1 MELDKTTVKKY
12 LSLGLIILFAIF
24 LLYLLR
30 QFITPFLGAIIFYV
44 LFKPMM
50 VKLVEKHKWKNNL
63 AVLVIILLS
72 FTIILIPILS
82 LSYMLYAK
90 IAEVISD
97 PSSMI
102 NIINIASDKIQ
113 AITGVDVLNKENI
126 ATFKQNAGN
135 LIPSFLNQFL
145 WILGNIGVMYFILY
159 YLLMNSKNVTLE
171 TNRILPFNNEN
182 IKILSTE
189 LESMTMSNLIGVP
202 TIGIIQGCF
211 AALGYWIFGVK
222 EPIFWGVITAF
233 VSLIPLV
240 GSALVWIPAAV
251 FLMAMGNTWQGVSL
265 MLYGGIVIVN
275 IDNVARL
282 FIQKKFADVHP
293 IITIFGVLI
302 GINLFGLPGLIF
314 GPLMLSYFVIFI
326 RMYRKIYSDTTA
338 AVEN

>member
-1 MELDKTTVKKY
+1 MEVDKTTVKKY
-12 LSLGLIILFAIF
+12 LSLSLIILFAIF

-50 VKLVEKHKWKNNL
+50 LKLVEKYNWKTNW
-63 AVLVIILLS
+63 AVIVIILLS

-97 PSSMI
+97 PSSML
-102 NIINIASDKIQ
+102 NIVNIASDKIL
-113 AITGVDVLNKENI
+113 ALTGVDILNKENI
-126 ATFKQNAGN
+126 AVFKQNAGN

-159 YLLMNSKNVTLE
+159 YLLMNSKQVTLE
-171 TNRILPFNNEN
+171 TNRILPFNPEN
-182 IKILSTE
+182 IKILNTE
-189 LESMTMSNLIGVP
+189 LESMTMSNVIGVP
-202 TIGIIQGCF
+202 TIGIIQGAF
-211 AALGYWIFGVK
+211 AALGYWIFGIK
-222 EPIFWGVITAF
+222 EPVFWGVITAF

-240 GSALVWIPAAV
+240 GSTLIWIPAAI
-251 FLMAMGNTWQGVSL
+251 FLLAMGNTWQGISL
-265 MLYGGIVIVN
+265 LAYGAIIIIN

-293 IITIFGVLI
+293 VITIFGVLI

-326 RMYRKIYSDTTA
+326 RMYRKIYSNNTLTD
-338 AVEN
+338 